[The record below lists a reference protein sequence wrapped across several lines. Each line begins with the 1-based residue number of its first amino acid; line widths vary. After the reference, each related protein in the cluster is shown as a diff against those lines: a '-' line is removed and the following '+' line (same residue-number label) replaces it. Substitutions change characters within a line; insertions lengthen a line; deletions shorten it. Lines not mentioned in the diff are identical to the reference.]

1 MQKNAGIL
9 MLGTVH
15 LVQTRIIEVSVILL
29 HLGTKRPK
37 GRKRLNRSAEK
48 GKVLLGCLLLSRV
61 DYPRTPKGY
70 PGTSILL
77 IKAKP

>member
-1 MQKNAGIL
+1 

-37 GRKRLNRSAEK
+37 GRKQLNHTPSVQLNM
-48 GKVLLGCLLLSRV
+48 VLTLMAHLFLVVFPIV
-61 DYPRTPKGY
+61 D
-70 PGTSILL
+70 LNEE
-77 IKAKP
+77 